1 MRVTT
6 KARLVATTAAQH
18 GVITSAQLAELGLD
32 LRLPRRERWPELA
45 PRTWGTTHAVDDVQ
59 LLQAM
64 ALYAGPGALA
74 SGALACRRHRLRDV
88 PDVLV
93 GDALVPHGRHLMGGG
108 HVKLHQTCRLPR
120 PVVLDGW
127 PLAPVTRAVADASRW
142 SPSLQDVR
150 ALVLAAVGDKRTT
163 VEALDAELDG
173 GPRRGSAHLARAV
186 VDAHRG
192 ARSAPE
198 AEAADSL
205 LATGGMP
212 AFLLNPE
219 IWMDDVLVGVPDG
232 YVPSLGFGWELDS
245 LRYHGSSDDLA
256 HTFDRHQGF
265 DDIGIGLLHVVPARM
280 RRAPEAWATSVAQ
293 RCRSRTGWGPP
304 PGLVV
309 VPKGPLLVPRGA
321 LRAA

>member
-1 MRVTT
+1 MRTST
-6 KARLVATTAAQH
+6 MARLAAAAAQH

-45 PRTWGTTHAVDDVQ
+45 PRTWGTTHVVDDVQ

-64 ALYAGPGALA
+64 ALYAGPGAVA

-108 HVKLHQTCRLPR
+108 HVKLHQTCRLPL
-120 PVVLDGW
+120 PVVLEGW

-142 SPSLQDVR
+142 CRSLQNVR
-150 ALVLAAVGDKRTT
+150 ALVLAAVGDHRTT
-163 VEALDAELDG
+163 VDALTAEVDD
-173 GPRRGSAHLARAV
+173 GPRRDSARLGRAL
-186 VDAHRG
+186 VDARRG

-219 IWMDDVLVGVPDG
+219 IWMNGVLVGAPDG
-232 YVPSLGFGWELDS
+232 YVPATGFGWELDS
-245 LRYHGSSDDLA
+245 LRHHGSSDDLA
-256 HTFDRHQGF
+256 HTFDRHQNF
-265 DDIGIGLLHVVPARM
+265 SDVDVELLHVVPARM
-280 RRAPEAWATSVAQ
+280 RRDPETWAMSLTG
-293 RCRSRTGWGPP
+293 RCLSRAGWIPP
-304 PGLVV
+304 SGLVV
-309 VPKGPLLVPRGA
+309 VPKGPLLVPRRA
-321 LRAA
+321 LLAA